1 MEKRDKI
8 IVLVLSLLFLGANL
22 WFISNGR
29 WELNSIPVF
38 IFLVFIAIFRL
49 DYIIWII
56 VFFVPLSV
64 GLHEFF
70 PELPFNL
77 FIPTEPLLFAITL
90 LFFLKLFQEQ
100 TFDNGIINHPVSI
113 AIYLNLIWILVT
125 SVTST
130 MPLVSFKFLFSRLW
144 FIIPFYF
151 IASQL
156 FSNLKNYNKFAW
168 LYIIPLLGVIVYT
181 IFNHASISLFDHH
194 AAHSA
199 MKPFYNDHTAYGAIL
214 AMFIPFSAGFM
225 VRYAKK
231 DLPLFFVALL
241 VTLVLVGALLL
252 SYSRAAWISLIG
264 AVAVFIVIELRI
276 KFVSLLLVG
285 FAILLV
291 LFSQREQIL
300 LTLEQNRQDSSG
312 DLSEHVQSISNVT
325 TDASNLERLNR
336 WNSAFK
342 MFAEKPV
349 FGWGPGTYM
358 FQYAPFQM
366 AREKTIISTN
376 AGDMGNAHSEYIGPL
391 AESGVMGTLTFML
404 IVITVIYTGIKVYLN
419 TKRRRIKILSM
430 CALMG
435 LITYFI
441 HGVLNNFLDTDKA
454 SVPFWAFVAMLVA
467 LDVYHVGDKEELE
480 EEN

>member
-1 MEKRDKI
+1 
-8 IVLVLSLLFLGANL
+8 
-22 WFISNGR
+22 
-29 WELNSIPVF
+29 LNSIPIF
-38 IFLVFIAIFRL
+38 IFLIFIAFFRL

-56 VFFVPLSV
+56 VFFVPISV

-77 FIPTEPLLFAITL
+77 FIPTEPLLVATTL
-90 LFFLKLFQEQ
+90 LFFVKLLQERK
-100 TFDNGIINHPVSI
+100 FDLGIINHPVSI
-113 AIYLNLIWILVT
+113 AIYLNLAWIMIT
-125 SVTST
+125 SITST

-156 FSNLKNYNKFAW
+156 FSRLKNYNKFAW

-181 IFNHASISLFDHH
+181 IYNHASISLFDHH

-231 DLPLFFVALL
+231 DLPLFFLALL
-241 VTLVLVGALLL
+241 VTVVLVIALLL

-264 AVAVFIVIELRI
+264 AVAVFVVIELRI
-276 KFVSLLLVG
+276 KFVTLLIIG
-285 FAILLV
+285 IAILAI

-336 WNSAFK
+336 WNAAFK
-342 MFAEKPV
+342 MFAEKPF

-366 AREKTIISTN
+366 ARDKTIISTN

-391 AESGVMGTLTFML
+391 AESGVLGTITFL
-404 IVITVIYTGIKVYLN
+404 FIVITVIYTGIKVYIN
-419 TKRRRIKILSM
+419 TNRRRIKILSM
-430 CALMG
+430 SALMG
-435 LITYFI
+435 LITYLT
-441 HGVLNNFLDTDKA
+441 HGILNNFLDTDKA
-454 SVPFWAFVAMLVA
+454 SVPFWAFAAMLVA
-467 LDVYHVGDKEELE
+467 LDIYHVKDEKEERL
-480 EEN
+480 